1 MMASMMDQQQ
11 QNSVQEYL
19 VSFYLFTI
27 QFLQIK
33 EMDALGLIKR
43 NFDHP
48 PAKDTVTVPDGGY
61 TIIRFWA
68 TNPGDLTI
76 AWFDVVLNKP

>member
-1 MMASMMDQQQ
+1 M
-11 QNSVQEYL
+11 VP
-19 VSFYLFTI
+19 FYPYPI
-27 QFLQIK
+27 QFFQIK

-68 TNPGDLTI
+68 TNPGMG
-76 AWFDVVLNKP
+76 